1 MEFVRAGAG
10 GTPTPAD
17 LIDTMLDRARAH
29 PGGEA
34 AADLAEAFVAGKL
47 EVNAELD
54 LPNGWKVGP
63 VSTGEP
69 GVLSVSAPYG
79 ETFVVFE
86 KNHPMA
92 PVGQNRTYGA
102 GTEKSPLD
110 SPLAGMSTD
119 PERDRSSSSSLPIP
133 RLQSG
138 RPQGRGYT
146 QEEVAALSSGQPFD
160 FAQRSSEQSS
170 RPGQKPS
177 GEAFDFKSRAGGE
190 SFDFKN
196 RSPLGSPLAGMSTDL
211 ERDRGSS
218 SSLPIPKLQT
228 GRPQG
233 RGLTEE
239 EIAAPNSG
247 EPFDF
252 TQLSGEQSSRPGQ
265 KPSGEAFDFKSRA
278 GGESFDF
285 KK

>member
-1 MEFVRAGAG
+1 M
-10 GTPTPAD
+10 
-17 LIDTMLDRARAH
+17 
-29 PGGEA
+29 
-34 AADLAEAFVAGKL
+34 
-47 EVNAELD
+47 
-54 LPNGWKVGP
+54 
-63 VSTGEP
+63 
-69 GVLSVSAPYG
+69 LSVSAPYG

-102 GTEKSPLD
+102 GAEMSPLD
-110 SPLAGMSTD
+110 SPLADMSTD
-119 PERDRSSSSSLPIP
+119 PERDRS
-133 RLQSG
+133 
-138 RPQGRGYT
+138 
-146 QEEVAALSSGQPFD
+146 
-160 FAQRSSEQSS
+160 
-170 RPGQKPS
+170 
-177 GEAFDFKSRAGGE
+177 
-190 SFDFKN
+190 
-196 RSPLGSPLAGMSTDL
+196 
-211 ERDRGSS
+211 SS

-278 GGESFDF
+278 GGESFNF